1 MSSRHA
7 NPGPQFDVTDPKQWL
22 APFKTLSGDQA
33 ALVLLNTE
41 PGTFLLRKS
50 KTDGKKYVLS
60 LSVPKTSESDNH
72 VAHYYIEP
80 TEQNGKTSYLFGGN
94 VRFERIRVL
103 LRPGRNL
110 VSS

>member
-1 MSSRHA
+1 MSRPTT
-7 NPGPQFDVTDPKQWL
+7 NQIQFDPTDPKQWL
-22 APFKTLSGDQA
+22 APFKQLSGEQA

-50 KTDGKKYVLS
+50 KTDNKKYVLS
-60 LSVPKTSESDNH
+60 LSIPRTKDQDNH

-80 TEQNGKTSYLFGGN
+80 TKVDGKTSYIFGGN

-103 LRPGRNL
+103 LRA
-110 VSS
+110 